1 MRTCVLWDQIG
12 MSAQSIAG
20 AFDLDHDSVVKKSV
34 QQGRRYHGIPEDL
47 APFGKAAIGREYH
60 GAFFVPLID
69 ELEDEIGATGRDR
82 QIADLV
88 DDQQAISSEEA

>member
-47 APFGKAAIGREYH
+47 APFGKAAVGSQDH
-60 GAFFVPLID
+60 GAAFIASVD
-69 ELEDEIGATGRDR
+69 QLEK
-82 QIADLV
+82 
-88 DDQQAISSEEA
+88 